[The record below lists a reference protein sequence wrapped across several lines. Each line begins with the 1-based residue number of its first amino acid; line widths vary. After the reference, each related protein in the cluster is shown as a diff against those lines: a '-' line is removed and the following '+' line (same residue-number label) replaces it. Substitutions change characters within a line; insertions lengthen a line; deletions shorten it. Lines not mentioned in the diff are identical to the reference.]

1 MSKKRLKELEDL
13 TAELQESCNRYDEQ
27 YRLERDSLQ
36 CEQRM
41 NQSLRWDIEK
51 LELKIK
57 KLEKTIIKL
66 VLDE

>member
-13 TAELQESCNRYDEQ
+13 TAELQESCIRYDEQ

-66 VLDE
+66 ALDD